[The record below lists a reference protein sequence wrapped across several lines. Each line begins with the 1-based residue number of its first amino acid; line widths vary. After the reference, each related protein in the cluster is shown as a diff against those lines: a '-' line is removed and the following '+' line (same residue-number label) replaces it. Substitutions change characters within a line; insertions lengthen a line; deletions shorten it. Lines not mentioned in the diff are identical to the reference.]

1 MTSMIESKISGEK
14 IAIKSVEAVLSS
26 GKVTIEK
33 GMDLY
38 YPSHGCGK
46 VVSIYK
52 QEFLGEEVIFCQ
64 MNFKET
70 NMNLLIPINEKT
82 KKTGFRTIISKNGA
96 KKILD
101 TVLNKPAKSS
111 RGVWS
116 KRIQEYQEKL
126 DSGITIF
133 IAEVVRDLFPGMK
146 EENKSFGERTLFGMA
161 LDCLIQEM
169 SIALD
174 CTIEETN
181 KMIMEILEANC
192 KKHLADKAKVSDGDF
207 DDNYFDEAYDDKENN
222 DDYNDDE
229 EDNDDDR
236 RLKSKK
242 KRA

>member
-1 MTSMIESKISGEK
+1 MASIIESEISGEK

-26 GKVTIEK
+26 GKVTIEN

-52 QEFLGEEVIFCQ
+52 QEILGKEAVFCR
-64 MNFKET
+64 MNFKEN
-70 NMNLLIPINEKT
+70 NMSLIIPINDKT
-82 KKTGFRTIISKNGA
+82 KGTGFRTIISKNGA

-101 TVLNKPAKSS
+101 TVLNKPAKNS

-116 KRIQEYQEKL
+116 KRIQEYKEKL

-146 EENKSFGERTLFGMA
+146 EENKSIGERTLFSTA
-161 LDCLIQEM
+161 LDFLVQEI
-169 SIALD
+169 SVALD

-181 KMIMEILEANC
+181 NMIMEILDANC

-207 DDNYFDEAYDDKENN
+207 DDNYFDETCDKGDNYDNEEED
-222 DDYNDDE
+222 DDE
-229 EDNDDDR
+229 EKFKKNE
-236 RLKSKK
+236 K